1 MKAVILAAGMGTR
14 LAPLTRETPK
24 ALVKIGD
31 KTMLE
36 IVLRRL
42 AAAGADAFAVN
53 AFHLA
58 DKIARFLEERA
69 NFGLDIRLSREET
82 LLDTGGGLKK
92 AAPLVAD
99 GRPFFIHNVDV
110 LSDIDLSALYR
121 QHAASG
127 ALATLAVQSRES
139 SRPLLFGADGR
150 LFDRGQARR
159 ASSPGR
165 AMEECVSDRGRAAP
179 LAFCGIS
186 VASPE
191 LLPRMTESGA
201 FSLSDA
207 YVRIAQEG
215 GDIRAFRCDG
225 AYWQDV
231 GTPEKLEQARKR
243 LGR

>member
-14 LAPLTRETPK
+14 LSPLTQETPK

-31 KTMLE
+31 ETMLE

-69 NFGLDIRLSREET
+69 DFGLDIRLSREET

-110 LSDIDLSALYR
+110 LSDIDLEALYR

-127 ALATLAVQSRES
+127 ALATLAVQNRAS
-139 SRPLLFGADGR
+139 SRPLLFSPDGH
-150 LFDRGQARR
+150 LLSRGKTE
-159 ASSPGR
+159 G
-165 AMEECVSDRGRAAP
+165 
-179 LAFCGIS
+179 LAFCGVS

-191 LLPRMTESGA
+191 LMPRLTESGA

-207 YVRIAQEG
+207 YVRIAAEG

>member
-14 LAPLTRETPK
+14 LAPLTQETPK
-24 ALVKIGD
+24 ALVKVGD

-42 AAAGADAFAVN
+42 AAAGTDAFAVN

-69 NFGLDIRLSREET
+69 NFGLDIKLSREET
-82 LLDTGGGLKK
+82 LLNTGGGLKK

-110 LSDIDLSALYR
+110 LSDIDLSALY
-121 QHAASG
+121 QSHLKSG
-127 ALATLAVQSRES
+127 ALATLAVQRRAS
-139 SRPLLFGADGR
+139 SRPLLFGSDGR
-150 LFDRGQARR
+150 LLGRGRQRISLRR
-159 ASSPGR
+159 PRRSASGL
-165 AMEECVSDRGRAAP
+165 DRAAP
-179 LAFCGIS
+179 LAFCGVS

-191 LLPRMTESGA
+191 LLSRMTESGA

-207 YVRIAQEG
+207 YVRIAAAG
-215 GDIRAFRCDG
+215 GDIRAFRCDD

-231 GTPEKLEQARKR
+231 GTPEKLEQARKH